1 VNIIPSASAA
11 FLFYAL
17 KWYNFVVM
25 NMDDYKNFDNFQRT
39 NSLGD
44 SLEKSDRNWIIV
56 AFYYG

>member
-1 VNIIPSASAA
+1 MNIIPSASAA
-11 FLFYAL
+11 LLFYDL